1 MTNSSTAPS
10 PHQEQGNPWRESL
23 EQRLRERMREL
34 IAQVLEEEVEDA
46 LGAQRSQRAAG
57 RCGYRHGSK
66 PRRLVLRGGAVGVA
80 VPRARCLTPDGNER
94 EWQSQLL
101 PRYRRSTPEVEQAV
115 LGVYLSGGNTRRIRA
130 ALSPLLA
137 QAPLSKSAVSRL
149 VARLEE
155 GYQAWQKR
163 DLAAERIVYLYLD
176 AIYLKVRSGGKVVS
190 LPVLVALGVRA
201 GGEKVLLSLATAGA
215 ERTAAWEGLLEH
227 LVARKMGRP
236 RLVITDGNAGL
247 AAALGRVWPG
257 VAQQR
262 CTVHKLRNLESKA
275 PQHSHEALREDY
287 HRIVYAEDRAAAERA
302 RERFLAKWRKPC
314 AAVAASLEEAGDELL
329 TFYAFPASQWLSLRT
344 TNAIERLQ
352 LEFRRRVKTQGA
364 QPSETAALRL
374 LFGLLARSSCGGSKA
389 FGNSRRNTKRRVR
402 KKEFP

>member
-10 PHQEQGNPWRESL
+10 PHQEQGDPWRERL
-23 EQRLRERMREL
+23 EQRLRERMGEL
-34 IAQVLEEEVEDA
+34 IAQVLEEEVEEA

-80 VPRARCLTPDGNER
+80 VPRARWLTPDGNER

-101 PRYRRSTPEVEQAV
+101 PGHRRSTPEVEQAV

-130 ALSPLLA
+130 ALSPRLA

-201 GGEKVLLSLATAGA
+201 GGG
-215 ERTAAWEGLLEH
+215 EGLL
-227 LVARKMGRP
+227 
-236 RLVITDGNAGL
+236 GL
-247 AAALGRVWPG
+247 A
-257 VAQQR
+257 
-262 CTVHKLRNLESKA
+262 T
-275 PQHSHEALREDY
+275 
-287 HRIVYAEDRAAAERA
+287 AERA
-302 RERFLAKWRKPC
+302 RERFLAHWRKPC
-314 AAVAASLEEAGDELL
+314 PAVAASLEEAGDELL

-352 LEFRRRVKTQGA
+352 LEFRRRVKTQGP

-374 LFGLLARSSCGGSKA
+374 LFGLLASGQIKL
-389 FGNSRRNTKRRVR
+389 RRIKGFRELEE
-402 KKEFP
+402 KHEEAA

>member
-80 VPRARCLTPDGNER
+80 VPRARCL
-94 EWQSQLL
+94 
-101 PRYRRSTPEVEQAV
+101 TPEVEQAV

-215 ERTAAWEGLLEH
+215 ERTAAWEGLLEN

-262 CTVHKLRNLESKA
+262 CTVHKLKNLESKA

-302 RERFLAKWRKPC
+302 RERFLAHWRKPC
-314 AAVAASLEEAGDELL
+314 PAAAASLEDAGDELL
-329 TFYAFPASQWLSLRT
+329 TFYAFPDSQGLSLRT
-344 TNAIERLQ
+344 SNA
-352 LEFRRRVKTQGA
+352 
-364 QPSETAALRL
+364 S
-374 LFGLLARSSCGGSKA
+374 ARQ
-389 FGNSRRNTKRRVR
+389 
-402 KKEFP
+402 